1 MDIFDNEIEIIK
13 FFQNVDD
20 SSIMLIPSESP
31 ECENICTVIQDEELW
46 KLWYNSSGKS
56 DPPPDFYS
64 DTHGYMMDVMRVD
77 DHGYISPKGKTVNP
91 TRKRESDVA
100 RELKDNGVFDSFPNA
115 RLFSLVDTG
124 LPTHEDH
131 NYIYYRDN
139 FIRTIETHKKKI
151 PNYKSNHPNL
161 KIVFFV
167 FDEASQYM
175 QLSKAPDN
183 AKVGDVV
190 QAFPHFWFGDKVFLE
205 SIKNSDIDY
214 LIWFTPYKHCK
225 MYTQQWEPVSLPEAV
240 VIDVKNLDIDLID
253 YNATKMESVEL

>member
-1 MDIFDNEIEIIK
+1 MDIFDNEVEIIE
-13 FFQNVDD
+13 FFQNVDT
-20 SSIMLIPSESP
+20 SSVMLIPSESP
-31 ECENICTVIQDEELW
+31 ECENLCMVIQDEELW

-91 TRKRESDVA
+91 TRERESDVA

-151 PNYKSNHPNL
+151 PNYKSNHLNL

-190 QAFPHFWFGDKVFLE
+190 QAFPHFGFGDKVFWNR
-205 SIKNSDIDY
+205 SRI
-214 LIWFTPYKHCK
+214 LI
-225 MYTQQWEPVSLPEAV
+225 
-240 VIDVKNLDIDLID
+240 LII
-253 YNATKMESVEL
+253 